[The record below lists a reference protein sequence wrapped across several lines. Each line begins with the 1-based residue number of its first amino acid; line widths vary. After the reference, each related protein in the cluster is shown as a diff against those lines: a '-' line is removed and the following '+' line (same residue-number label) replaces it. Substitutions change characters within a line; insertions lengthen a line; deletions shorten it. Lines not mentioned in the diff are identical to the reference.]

1 MGDYALLYIL
11 FAPFVGAI
19 ALIFVSNR
27 QAMLVR
33 GIAAGS
39 ALVSL
44 LASLYLFF
52 AYDHVKGGFQFV
64 QRFEWSRQ
72 LGISLH
78 LGVDGIGTPLVLAS
92 SILLFA
98 GIFVSWHIKDRTKE
112 FYIWLLILAAA
123 TIGVFM
129 SLDLFFLFF
138 FYEMSV
144 IPMYLLLGMWGSHT
158 KKYNEMT
165 DPDGLKQRDSVG
177 FIFNFGSNSKE
188 YAAMKLVLFLSAFAI
203 VALMGILLIYKY
215 SGLNTFDI
223 LVLREQAKL
232 MNIPVLGT
240 TLDKIIWL
248 LIFFGFASIAPLWPL
263 HSWSPV
269 GHAAAP
275 AATSMLHAGVLMK
288 LGHFS
293 IIRVAFEI
301 LPETT
306 RELMPIAAVLC
317 MFSIVYGGFVA
328 FYAKD
333 TKYVIGYSSS
343 SHMGYVFLGMAALD
357 YISLTGAVMYMFAHA
372 MATGMLFAMAGWVYD
387 QTHSRDIPSLGGL
400 SNRMPFISGCFVV
413 ACMASIGVPVTRYLA
428 VPGAG
433 ALAGAVAK
441 ISRPCILKSA
451 QFGYDGKG
459 QVRIAAGTDLAE
471 AWRHMGADLGILEAE
486 VDFALE
492 ASVIIARGVD
502 GGMALYPPVEN
513 RHRHHI
519 LDETIAPARLAEST
533 VQQAEDTARRIA
545 EALDL
550 VGLLAVELF
559 VTKDGKVLVNEL
571 APRPHNSG
579 HWTID
584 ACVTSQFEQFV
595 RAVCGLPLG
604 STAHHSAAVM
614 KNLIGD
620 EVGQWQEILRDP
632 DAKLH
637 LYGKAEARPGR
648 KMGHVTRLK
657 PLK

>member
-1 MGDYALLYIL
+1 MGEYALLYIL
-11 FAPFVGAI
+11 FAPFAGAL

-27 QAMLVR
+27 QPMLVR
-33 GIAAGS
+33 SIAAGS
-39 ALVSL
+39 AFISLV
-44 LASLYLFF
+44 ASLYLFY
-52 AYDHVKGGFQFV
+52 AYDPVRGGFQFV

-129 SLDLFFLFF
+129 SLDLFFLYF

-158 KKYNEMT
+158 KQYLEMT
-165 DPDGLKQRDSVG
+165 DPEGLKLRDSVG
-177 FIFNFGSNSKE
+177 FIKNFAANSKE
-188 YAAMKLVLFLSAFAI
+188 YAAMKLVLFLSAFAV
-203 VALMGILLIYKY
+203 VALMGILLIYKF

-223 LVLREQAKL
+223 LVLREQAQL

-240 TLDKIIWL
+240 TLDKIIWI
-248 LIFFGFASIAPLWPL
+248 LIFFGFASIAPIWPL

-306 RELMPIAAVLC
+306 RELMPLAAVLC
-317 MFSIVYGGFVA
+317 VFSILYGGFVA

-357 YISLTGAVMYMFAHA
+357 YISLSGAVIYMFAHA

-387 QTHSRDIPSLGGL
+387 QTHTRDIPSLGGL
-400 SNRMPFISGCFVV
+400 SNKMPFIAGCFIVG
-413 ACMASIGVPVTRYLA
+413 CMASVGMPGTVNFIAEIMIIVGSWNKYPV
-428 VPGAG
+428 
-433 ALAGAVAK
+433 
-441 ISRPCILKSA
+441 
-451 QFGYDGKG
+451 Q
-459 QVRIAAGTDLAE
+459 
-471 AWRHMGADLGILEAE
+471 
-486 VDFALE
+486 
-492 ASVIIARGVD
+492 VIIAVLGIFLTMAYLVKMMRCLFYWPMYQHYSHSHDAVSAVDRLPLLIMIAVSVGFGIFPMHLYTVVRSGVD
-502 GGMALYPPVEN
+502 PLVARITEVVPVAAAQKNE
-513 RHRHHI
+513 
-519 LDETIAPARLAEST
+519 AP
-533 VQQAEDTARRIA
+533 
-545 EALDL
+545 
-550 VGLLAVELF
+550 
-559 VTKDGKVLVNEL
+559 
-571 APRPHNSG
+571 
-579 HWTID
+579 
-584 ACVTSQFEQFV
+584 
-595 RAVCGLPLG
+595 G
-604 STAHHSAAVM
+604 SRMDVS
-614 KNLIGD
+614 
-620 EVGQWQEILRDP
+620 
-632 DAKLH
+632 
-637 LYGKAEARPGR
+637 PGR
-648 KMGHVTRLK
+648 RVTLSSPAQWMPSASRSE
-657 PLK
+657 P